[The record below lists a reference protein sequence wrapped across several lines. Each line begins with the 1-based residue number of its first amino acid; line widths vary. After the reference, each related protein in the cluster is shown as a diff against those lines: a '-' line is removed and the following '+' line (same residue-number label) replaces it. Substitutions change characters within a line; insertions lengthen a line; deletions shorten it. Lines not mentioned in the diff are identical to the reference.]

1 MAHAS
6 AIAGDGGGAHEG
18 MSSVER
24 GRPGEP
30 AAATSHPAPEPPE
43 DEAPTP
49 PTGLPA
55 VTAAPPAREPA
66 AATPAHPLADALTA
80 LRGAT
85 AATRFALDIPGA
97 EGARESGGELVRQLD
112 DYVLPRLRRLDAP
125 LLTVVGGSTGAGKS
139 TIVNSLVRTRVT
151 PSGVL
156 RPTTRSP
163 VLVCHPDDRRWF
175 ADTRVLPELTRTT
188 ESTVGGAGTDHR
200 TLQLVAVPSL
210 TPGLAFLDAPD
221 IDSVVAANR
230 RLAAQLLAAADLWLF
245 VTTAARYAD
254 AVPWDVLQ
262 TAQERGTALAVLL
275 DRVPPGAE
283 ADIAAHLQEM
293 LTAHGLAEAPLF
305 VVPES
310 TLDDG
315 LLPEPVVAPLRDW
328 FTALAHDAAQR
339 AAVVR
344 RTLDGALDS
353 LRPRT
358 AGLTAQARAQID
370 AAARLR
376 ADSRQAYADALGEV
390 DEGMR
395 DGSLLRGEVL
405 ARWQEF
411 VGTGE
416 LLRSLQDTVG
426 RLRDKLTAA
435 LMGRPAPGEQLTEA
449 LESGV
454 ALLVAAAAERGAER
468 AAASWRAG
476 AAGAALLRAT
486 PDRLDRATPNL
497 RDGVE
502 RTVRD
507 WQAAVLDLVRREGA
521 ARRTSARIAA
531 YGVNAT
537 GLVVM
542 VAVFASTAFIPTG
555 AEIGVAGGT
564 AALSQKVLEALFGD
578 QAVRRLAD
586 EARADLLERVGA
598 LLAGEEARYA
608 ELLATHAT
616 DPGDAAALERAAAAV
631 EAARAAGE
639 RTMTARRAGS

>member
-1 MAHAS
+1 MTS
-6 AIAGDGGGAHEG
+6 
-18 MSSVER
+18 
-24 GRPGEP
+24 GRSTEQGRLSGE
-30 AAATSHPAPEPPE
+30 SEPPSGS
-43 DEAPTP
+43 AVPTP
-49 PTGLPA
+49 QA
-55 VTAAPPAREPA
+55 VNVA
-66 AATPAHPLADALTA
+66 LAQALTA
-80 LRGAT
+80 LRE
-85 AATRFALDIPGA
+85 AAAGTRFALDIPGA
-97 EGARESGGELVRQLD
+97 DAARESGAELVRQLD
-112 DYVLPRLRRLDAP
+112 DYVLPRLQQLDAP

-139 TIVNSLVRTRVT
+139 TVVNSLVRAPVT

-163 VLVCHPDDRRWF
+163 VLVCHPDDLRWF
-175 ADTRVLPELTRTT
+175 SDTRVLPELTRT
-188 ESTVGGAGTDHR
+188 SGAGTDHR
-200 TLQLVAVPSL
+200 TLQLVTSPSL
-210 TPGLAFLDAPD
+210 EQGLAFLDAPD

-230 RLAAQLLAAADLWLF
+230 RLAGQLLAAADLWLF

-254 AVPWDVLQ
+254 AVPWDVLE
-262 TAQERGTALAVLL
+262 TAHERGTALAVLL

-283 ADIAAHLQEM
+283 DDIAAHLGQM
-293 LTAHGLAEAPLF
+293 LAAHGLAEAPLF
-305 VVPES
+305 VVAET
-310 TLDDG
+310 TLQGG

-328 FTALAHDAAQR
+328 FSDLARDAAQR

-358 AGLTAQARAQID
+358 AALAAQAHAQLD
-370 AAARLR
+370 TAARLR
-376 ADSRQAYADALGEV
+376 ADARDAYAGALTEV

-416 LLRSLQDTVG
+416 LLRTLQDRVG

-435 LMGRPAPGEQLTEA
+435 VTGRPQPGTQLTAA

-454 ALLVAAAAERGAER
+454 ALLVDAAAERAAER
-468 AAASWRAG
+468 AAASWRST
-476 AAGAALLRAT
+476 AAGTRLLRET
-486 PDRLDRATPNL
+486 DTRLDRAGPNL

-507 WQAAVLDLVRREGA
+507 WQGAVLDLVRREGA
-521 ARRTSARIAA
+521 DRRTTARVAA

-542 VAVFASTAFIPTG
+542 IAVFASTAFIPTG

-564 AALSQKVLEALFGD
+564 TLLSQKVLEALFGD

-586 EARADLLERVGA
+586 ESRADLLDRVE
-598 LLAGEEARYA
+598 LLLSGEEARFA
-608 ELLATHAT
+608 ELLAAHAT
-616 DPGDAAALERAAAAV
+616 DPADTVALERAVAGV
-631 EAARAAGE
+631 EAARAGA
-639 RTMTARRAGS
+639 S

>member
-1 MAHAS
+1 MTS
-6 AIAGDGGGAHEG
+6 
-18 MSSVER
+18 
-24 GRPGEP
+24 GRSTEQGRLSGE
-30 AAATSHPAPEPPE
+30 SEPPSGS
-43 DEAPTP
+43 AVPTP
-49 PTGLPA
+49 QA
-55 VTAAPPAREPA
+55 VNVA
-66 AATPAHPLADALTA
+66 LAQALTA
-80 LRGAT
+80 LRE
-85 AATRFALDIPGA
+85 AAAGTRFALDIPGA
-97 EGARESGGELVRQLD
+97 DAARESGAELVRQLD
-112 DYVLPRLRRLDAP
+112 DYVLPRLQQLDAP

-139 TIVNSLVRTRVT
+139 TVVNSLVRAPVT

-163 VLVCHPDDRRWF
+163 VLVCHPDDLRWF
-175 ADTRVLPELTRTT
+175 SDTRVLPELTRT
-188 ESTVGGAGTDHR
+188 SGAGTDHR
-200 TLQLVAVPSL
+200 TLQLVTSPSL
-210 TPGLAFLDAPD
+210 EQGLAFLDAPD

-230 RLAAQLLAAADLWLF
+230 RLAGQLLAAADLWLF

-254 AVPWDVLQ
+254 AVPWDVLE
-262 TAQERGTALAVLL
+262 TAHERGTALAVLL

-283 ADIAAHLQEM
+283 DDIAAHLGQM
-293 LTAHGLAEAPLF
+293 LAAHGLAEAPLF
-305 VVPES
+305 VVAET
-310 TLDDG
+310 TLQGG

-328 FTALAHDAAQR
+328 FSDLARDAAQR

-358 AGLTAQARAQID
+358 AALAAQAHAQLD
-370 AAARLR
+370 TAARLR
-376 ADSRQAYADALGEV
+376 ADARDAYAGALTEV

-416 LLRSLQDTVG
+416 LLRTLQDRVG

-435 LMGRPAPGEQLTEA
+435 VTGRPQPGTQLTAA

-454 ALLVAAAAERGAER
+454 ALLVDAAAERAAER
-468 AAASWRAG
+468 AAASWRST
-476 AAGAALLRAT
+476 AAGTRLLRET
-486 PDRLDRATPNL
+486 DTRLDRAGPNL

-507 WQAAVLDLVRREGA
+507 WQGAVLDLVRREGA
-521 ARRTSARIAA
+521 DRRTTARVAA

-542 VAVFASTAFIPTG
+542 IAVFASTAFIPTG

-564 AALSQKVLEALFGD
+564 TLLSQKVLEALFGD

-586 EARADLLERVGA
+586 ESRADLLDRVE
-598 LLAGEEARYA
+598 LLLSGEEARFA
-608 ELLATHAT
+608 ELLAEHAT
-616 DPGDAAALERAAAAV
+616 DPADAVALERAVAGV
-631 EAARAAGE
+631 EAARAGA
-639 RTMTARRAGS
+639 S

>member
-1 MAHAS
+1 
-6 AIAGDGGGAHEG
+6 
-18 MSSVER
+18 
-24 GRPGEP
+24 
-30 AAATSHPAPEPPE
+30 
-43 DEAPTP
+43 
-49 PTGLPA
+49 
-55 VTAAPPAREPA
+55 
-66 AATPAHPLADALTA
+66 
-80 LRGAT
+80 
-85 AATRFALDIPGA
+85 
-97 EGARESGGELVRQLD
+97 
-112 DYVLPRLRRLDAP
+112 
-125 LLTVVGGSTGAGKS
+125 
-139 TIVNSLVRTRVT
+139 
-151 PSGVL
+151 
-156 RPTTRSP
+156 
-163 VLVCHPDDRRWF
+163 
-175 ADTRVLPELTRTT
+175 
-188 ESTVGGAGTDHR
+188 
-200 TLQLVAVPSL
+200 
-210 TPGLAFLDAPD
+210 
-221 IDSVVAANR
+221 VVAANR
-230 RLAAQLLAAADLWLF
+230 RLATQLLAAADLWLF

-254 AVPWDVLQ
+254 AVPWDVLE

-283 ADIAAHLQEM
+283 DDVAAHLHEM
-293 LTAHGLAEAPLF
+293 LAAHGLAEAPLF

-310 TLDDG
+310 PLDGG

-328 FTALAHDAAQR
+328 FSGLAHDAAQR

-358 AGLTAQARAQID
+358 AGLAAQARAQVD

-376 ADSRQAYADALGEV
+376 ADARQAYADALTEV
-390 DEGMR
+390 DDGMR

-454 ALLVAAAAERGAER
+454 VLLVVAAAEKAAER
-468 AAASWRAG
+468 AAASWRSS
-476 AAGAALLRAT
+476 AAGAALLRT
-486 PDRLDRATPNL
+486 PPEGSAAPQRLERSTPNL
-497 RDGVE
+497 RDGAE

-507 WQAAVLDLVRREGA
+507 WQGAVLDLVRREGA
-521 ARRTSARIAA
+521 SRRTSARIAA

-537 GLVVM
+537 GLIVM
-542 VAVFASTAFIPTG
+542 IAVFASTAFIPTG

-564 AALSQKVLEALFGD
+564 TVLSQKVLEALFGD

-598 LLAGEEARYA
+598 LLAGEEARYG
-608 ELLATHAT
+608 ELLAAHAT
-616 DPGDAAALERAAAAV
+616 DPEDATALERAAAAV
-631 EAARAAGE
+631 EAARRGGAGGP
-639 RTMTARRAGS
+639 A